1 MDRPTR
7 RNARLALAIVAT
19 LVMLP
24 IPAAMAAAPADDEY
38 VLEIPG
44 VSQTDS
50 NVNQAPAHGG
60 DGNGATT
67 GGSGIQR
74 GVVGEADVPPT
85 PLAAAGDALA
95 GFPVSLLIGAALLLV
110 TAIGAAGV
118 RRHRP
123 PSTW

>member
-7 RNARLALAIVAT
+7 TKARLALAIVAT
-19 LVMLP
+19 LIVLP
-24 IPAAMAAAPADDEY
+24 VPAATAAAPADDEY
-38 VLEIPG
+38 VLQFPG

-50 NVNQAPAHGG
+50 NVNQAPAHAGG
-60 DGNGATT
+60 GNG

-95 GFPVSLLIGAALLLV
+95 GFSVSLLIGAALLLV

-123 PSTW
+123 PSTC

>member
-1 MDRPTR
+1 
-7 RNARLALAIVAT
+7 
-19 LVMLP
+19 MLP

-74 GVVGEADVPPT
+74 GVVGETDATPT

-95 GFPVSLLIGAALLLV
+95 ALPASLLVGAALLLV
-110 TAIGAAGV
+110 AALLAAGT
-118 RRHRP
+118 RRRRP
-123 PSTW
+123 PSAC

>member
-7 RNARLALAIVAT
+7 TKARLALAIVAT
-19 LVMLP
+19 LIVLP
-24 IPAAMAAAPADDEY
+24 VPAATAAAPADDEY
-38 VLEIPG
+38 VLQFPG

-110 TAIGAAGV
+110 AALLAAGT
-118 RRHRP
+118 RRRRP
-123 PSTW
+123 PSAC

>member
-7 RNARLALAIVAT
+7 RKARLALAIVAT
-19 LVMLP
+19 LIVLP
-24 IPAAMAAAPADDEY
+24 VPAATAAAPADDEY
-38 VLEIPG
+38 VLQFPG

-50 NVNQAPAHGG
+50 NVNQAPAHAG
-60 DGNGATT
+60 

-123 PSTW
+123 PSTC